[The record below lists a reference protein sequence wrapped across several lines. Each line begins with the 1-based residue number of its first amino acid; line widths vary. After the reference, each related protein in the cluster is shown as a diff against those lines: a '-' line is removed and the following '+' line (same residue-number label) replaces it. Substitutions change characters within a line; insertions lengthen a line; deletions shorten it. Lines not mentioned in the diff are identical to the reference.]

1 MLRRFAALLAVIASA
16 AVTLLIFPERVNAA
30 DPPGWRPV
38 FSNSFDDA
46 GTLPF
51 GCSAYDGAPEGAQA
65 SYFRPEAVTVSE
77 GHLRLALHRRTY
89 AGKPFITGELRCVG
103 AAQQFGRYE
112 FRARVPVGAGIESVA
127 LLRPVD
133 GAAAQHGSQLE
144 ISAKPG
150 AEQAVVS
157 NSDGRATTTN
167 VLPGQFRDWHTYV
180 IEWAPSGFR
189 VFMDGTQRSLDPA
202 VSTEPRWFGFAV
214 TTGDRAGTPG
224 SSTTLPAEFQIDYLR
239 IWSFE
244 PTDAAAA
251 PAPAAQPSTVDAA
264 AARDF
269 PPFNRHWSLWLAVA
283 AVVMA
288 AVALFSF
295 VIHKTRPHRP
305 PSSHRA

>member
-1 MLRRFAALLAVIASA
+1 MFRRATAVLVVVASA
-16 AVTLLIFPERVNAA
+16 VLAFPGRVNAS
-30 DPPGWRPV
+30 DPVGWQPV

-46 GTLPF
+46 GALPP

-89 AGKPFITGELRCVG
+89 GGKPFITGELRCAG

-127 LLRPVD
+127 LLRPVSVE
-133 GAAAQHGSQLE
+133 AVRHGSQLE
-144 ISAKPG
+144 IMAKPG

-157 NSDGRATTTN
+157 NGDGSGTTTQ
-167 VLPGQFRDWHTYV
+167 VLPGPFSDWHTYV
-180 IEWAPSGFR
+180 IEWAPSGFK
-189 VFMDGTQRSLDPA
+189 VYVDSKVRSLDPA

-214 TTGDRAGTPG
+214 TTGDRVGTPG
-224 SSTTLPAEFQIDYLR
+224 SSTALPAEFQIDYLR
-239 IWSFE
+239 IWAFM
-244 PTDAAAA
+244 PVAAA
-251 PAPAAQPSTVDAA
+251 PGAASPSTVEAA
-264 AARDF
+264 PGADR
-269 PPFNRHWSLWLAVA
+269 PVSRHWSLWLAVI
-283 AVVMA
+283 AVVA
-288 AVALFSF
+288 SALALFAF